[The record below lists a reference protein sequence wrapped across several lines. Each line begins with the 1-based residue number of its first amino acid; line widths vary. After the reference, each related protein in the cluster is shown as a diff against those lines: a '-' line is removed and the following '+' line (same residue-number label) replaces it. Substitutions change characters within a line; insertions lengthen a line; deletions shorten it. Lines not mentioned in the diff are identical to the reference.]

1 MELGISMFGD
11 LHLDQQTQKRKSP
24 QQRFSEM
31 LEQVKLADEVGLDVF
46 EMGEHHREDYS
57 VTNPQ
62 LFLSA
67 AAAVTKNIELGSA
80 VTVLSSSDPVRL
92 FEDFSMLD
100 NLSNGRA
107 HIMAGRGSFIESFPL
122 FGFSLD
128 DYDTLFEDKLMLL
141 LDLVRKNG
149 TDITW
154 DGRLTQNLRDVNL
167 YPKPVQEQLPIWIAV
182 GGTPA
187 SVLRAARLGLPITFA
202 IIGGLPVNFK
212 PLVDYYKENY
222 LAAGHD
228 ATKMQIGINSHT
240 FVGTSN
246 GIKDDYYPFYAAQ
259 MDNIGKSRGWAPFSK
274 DVFMNT
280 TRPEGA
286 YFMGEPN
293 AIIDKILQQHEWFGH
308 TRFVGQ
314 MDVGDPDHKML
325 MKSIELFGTKVA
337 PEVKKALRK

>member
-11 LHLDQQTQKRKSP
+11 VTQHPHTKKQITP
-24 QQRFSEM
+24 AQRLNEM

-46 EMGEHHREDYS
+46 EVGEHHRADYS
-57 VTNPQ
+57 ITNPQ

-67 AAAVTKNIELGSA
+67 AAAITKNIQLGSA

-141 LDLVRKNG
+141 LELVQKNG
-149 TDITW
+149 IDITW
-154 DGRLTQNLRDVNL
+154 DGRLTQNLRNVNL
-167 YPKPVQEQLPIWIAV
+167 YPKPVQKQLPVWIAV

-202 IIGGLPVNFK
+202 IIGGLPINFK

-228 ATKMQIGINSHT
+228 PAKMQIGINSHT
-240 FVGTSN
+240 FVGTDASV
-246 GIKDDYYPFYAAQ
+246 KDDYYPFYAAQ
-259 MDNIGKSRGWAPFSK
+259 MDTIGKDRGWAPFSK
-274 DVFMNT
+274 EVFLNT

-293 AIIDKILQQHEWFGH
+293 AVIDKILQQHEWFGH

-314 MDVGDPDHKML
+314 MDVGAPDHKMI
-325 MKSIELFGTKVA
+325 MKSIELFGSKVA
-337 PEVKKALRK
+337 PEIRKALK

>member
-11 LHLDQQTQKRKSP
+11 VTQHPHTKKQITP
-24 QQRFSEM
+24 AQRLNET

-46 EMGEHHREDYS
+46 EVGEHHRPDYS

-67 AAAVTKNIELGSA
+67 AAALTKNIRLGSA

-107 HIMAGRGSFIESFPL
+107 HIMAGRGSFTESFPL

-141 LDLVRKNG
+141 LELVQKNG

-154 DGRLTQNLRDVNL
+154 DGRLTQNLRNVNL
-167 YPKPVQEQLPIWIAV
+167 YPKPVQKQLPVWIAV

-222 LAAGHD
+222 LAAGHE
-228 ATKMQIGINSHT
+228 ASKMQIGINSHT
-240 FVGTSN
+240 FLGTTTSV
-246 GIKDDYYPFYAAQ
+246 KDDYYPFYAAQ
-259 MDNIGKSRGWAPFSK
+259 MDAIGKSRGWAPFSK
-274 DVFMNT
+274 EIFMNT

-293 AIIDKILQQHEWFGH
+293 AVIDKILQQREWFGH

-314 MDVGDPDHKML
+314 MDVGAPDHKMI

-337 PEVKKALRK
+337 PEIRKALK

>member
-11 LHLDQQTQKRKSP
+11 VTQHPHTKKQITP
-24 QQRFSEM
+24 AQRLNEM

-46 EMGEHHREDYS
+46 EVGEHHRADYS
-57 VTNPQ
+57 ITNPQ

-67 AAAVTKNIELGSA
+67 AAAITKNIQLGSA

-128 DYDTLFEDKLMLL
+128 DYDTLFEDKLMMLL
-141 LDLVRKNG
+141 ELIHKNG

-154 DGRLTQNLRDVNL
+154 DGRLTQSLRNVNL
-167 YPKPVQEQLPIWIAV
+167 YPKPVQNQLPVWIAV

-202 IIGGLPVNFK
+202 IIGGLPINFK

-228 ATKMQIGINSHT
+228 LSKMQIGINSHT
-240 FVGTSN
+240 FVGTDASV
-246 GIKDDYYPFYAAQ
+246 KDDYYPFYATQ
-259 MDNIGKSRGWAPFSK
+259 MDTIGKDRGWAPFSK
-274 DVFMNT
+274 EVFLNT

-293 AIIDKILQQHEWFGH
+293 AVIDKILQQHEWFGH

-314 MDVGDPDHKML
+314 MDVGAPNHKMI
-325 MKSIELFGTKVA
+325 MKSIELFGSKVA
-337 PEVKKALRK
+337 PEIRKAVK

>member
-11 LHLDQQTQKRKSP
+11 VTQHPHTKKQITP
-24 QQRFSEM
+24 AQRLNEM

-46 EMGEHHREDYS
+46 EVGEHHRADYS
-57 VTNPQ
+57 ITNPQ

-67 AAAVTKNIELGSA
+67 AAAITKNIQLGSA

-128 DYDTLFEDKLMLL
+128 DYDTLFEDKLMMLL
-141 LDLVRKNG
+141 ELIHKNG

-154 DGRLTQNLRDVNL
+154 DGRLTQSLRNVNL
-167 YPKPVQEQLPIWIAV
+167 YPKPVQNQLPVWIAV

-202 IIGGLPVNFK
+202 IIGGLPINFK

-228 ATKMQIGINSHT
+228 LSKMQIGINSHT
-240 FVGTSN
+240 FVGTDASV
-246 GIKDDYYPFYAAQ
+246 KDDYYPFYATQ
-259 MDNIGKSRGWAPFSK
+259 MDTIGKDRGWAPFSK
-274 DVFMNT
+274 EVFLNT

-293 AIIDKILQQHEWFGH
+293 AVIDKILQQHEWFGH

-314 MDVGDPDHKML
+314 MDVGAPDHKMI
-325 MKSIELFGTKVA
+325 MKSIELFGSKVA
-337 PEVKKALRK
+337 PEIRKAVK